1 MNESDDPKVRILEVA
16 TRLFAARGFDGVS
29 IQAVADAVG
38 MRGPSVLYHYRTKEL
53 LRDAVIAKLLG
64 HWKDDLPRVL
74 AAAQSGGDR
83 LDGALRAMLGF
94 FGDDPDRARL
104 LLRELLD
111 RPGPMR
117 AVLAE
122 QLQPWTRLVTDYVR
136 IGQAEGR
143 VRSDLDPEAYVLQ
156 MITAGIGT
164 IATGDVVSAMFGPD
178 RAPSRDA
185 EVRELVRIARVAL
198 FNPRPE

>member
-1 MNESDDPKVRILEVA
+1 MIEPEDPKVRILEVA

-29 IQAVADAVG
+29 IQAVAEAVG

-53 LRDAVIAKLLG
+53 LRDAVLAKLLG

-104 LLRELLD
+104 LLRELL
-111 RPGPMR
+111 
-117 AVLAE
+117 VHE
-122 QLQPWTRLVTDYVR
+122 QCR
-136 IGQAEGR
+136 
-143 VRSDLDPEAYVLQ
+143 
-156 MITAGIGT
+156 
-164 IATGDVVSAMFGPD
+164 
-178 RAPSRDA
+178 
-185 EVRELVRIARVAL
+185 RVAAPPHHVRACAL
-198 FNPRPE
+198 VLGVAWDLPVLHGPPGAVG